1 MDIYVSLTFT
11 KIKKNAFS
19 KYLFQECCSN
29 NIMKLAEIISILEKI
44 APPELA
50 DEWDSGIGLIVD
62 RNEKIHRIATSLDVT
77 DHVLKEAAAAG
88 VDMLVSHHT
97 PIYLPVN
104 RISRDLGNT
113 LKIAMDN
120 EISIY
125 VMHTNYDRAPG
136 GVNDILAQLL
146 GLDQIR
152 TADMGRIG
160 TITPTETATFARQ
173 VAEKL
178 GTHVSYAGDHQ
189 IETVMVLGGSGLQKE
204 FIEMALNEGV
214 DAFVSGE
221 MRHNALRYIDDI
233 SLIDATHYATENPA
247 MKQLS
252 KRLPVESV
260 FIDHRPAV
268 HVIS

>member
-1 MDIYVSLTFT
+1 
-11 KIKKNAFS
+11 
-19 KYLFQECCSN
+19 
-29 NIMKLAEIISILEKI
+29 MKLADIIQILEKI

-62 RNEKIHRIATSLDVT
+62 RNDEINKIATSLDVT
-77 DHVLKEAAAAG
+77 DQVLEKAAAAG
-88 VDMLVSHHT
+88 ADLLVSHHT

-125 VMHTNYDRAPG
+125 TMHTNYDRVHG

-146 GLDQIR
+146 GLEQIR

-160 TITPTETATFARQ
+160 IIAPADTKVFARQ
-173 VAEKL
+173 VAERLK
-178 GTHVSYAGDHQ
+178 THVTYAGDHQ

-204 FIEMALNEGV
+204 FVETALNEGV

-221 MRHNALRYIDDI
+221 MRHNVIRYAKDI
-233 SLIDATHYATENPA
+233 SLIDATHYATENPS
-247 MKQLS
+247 MKKLAE
-252 KRLPVESV
+252 RMPVESI
-260 FIDHRPAV
+260 FIDPKPPI
-268 HVIS
+268 HVIP